1 MRFFDKSVNDSST
14 TVYYSRFLC
23 APLTNLLLGIVLFLV
38 SLGSHADSHLCCV
51 QIPILAGFAVNLLG
65 LYFDKNLDVAGSY
78 DLTEGALS
86 Y

>member
-1 MRFFDKSVNDSST
+1 M
-14 TVYYSRFLC
+14 
-23 APLTNLLLGIVLFLV
+23 
-38 SLGSHADSHLCCV
+38 GSHTCTILV

-65 LYFDKNLDVAGSY
+65 LYFDKNLEVAGSY

>member
-1 MRFFDKSVNDSST
+1 MSILSPEISSDIESC
-14 TVYYSRFLC
+14 V
-23 APLTNLLLGIVLFLV
+23 PLIPVG
-38 SLGSHADSHLCCV
+38 CV

-65 LYFDKNLDVAGSY
+65 LYFDKNLEVAGSY